1 MFGIRS
7 RLYAGFGSLVIV
19 SALLGGSA
27 YYQLG
32 VNVEHFNT
40 LSVFQEG
47 ARNVARINGLS
58 DAIKAQLADYRLSLS
73 EGSIRSSETHRQEIV
88 TLAQRQVTI
97 ARTEE
102 RRALYAALRDGAEAL
117 KGPIEAL
124 ARNGRTATEEKAKL
138 FTSGDALTRASN
150 GLLAEARGTGNDAVA
165 EAAAGAESAIL
176 LLRVANWRYL
186 ATRDAEGP
194 KTFANQRTKTDAALK
209 RLRDAD
215 PRGLLAKD
223 VAKVEAAVAAYADTF
238 RSATGA
244 LTETGAVYDTAIVPQ
259 TAQIERA
266 AATVGQMIDTATAE
280 TKARTES
287 GAATTRMVLLG
298 LIAAALAAGAGLA
311 LLIGRSIIGPI
322 AGMTGAMRRL
332 AAGDTA
338 VEIPA
343 QGATDEMG
351 EMAKAVDV
359 FRRNAIARIELEAEQ
374 AAQQSARA
382 RRADRVD
389 QLVRGFQAKV
399 EASLGIVTSAATE
412 LDATAR
418 SMTGVAD
425 STNSQAM
432 ASSAAAE
439 ETSANVQTVAA
450 AAEEMVSSLAEI
462 ERQVRRSHEVA
473 GNAAREAE
481 VSNTAMSRLGAAAE
495 QIGNAVTTI
504 AGIAGQTNLL
514 ALNATIEAARA
525 GEAGRGFAVVAAEVK
540 ELSNQT
546 AKATE
551 EVGGHI
557 AAIQAATAEA
567 VAAIRQIGGTIGAM
581 NEISGTIASTVEQQA
596 AATQEISRNAGQA
609 AAGTQDVSANV
620 AQVLASA
627 SETGGAAAQVL
638 MAASELATQSLNVK
652 REVDGFLRDIQA
664 A

>member
-1 MFGIRS
+1 MLSIRS
-7 RLYAGFGSLVIV
+7 RLYVGFASLVAV
-19 SALLGGSA
+19 SALLGGTA

-32 VNVEHFNT
+32 VNVEQFRT
-40 LSVFQEG
+40 LGVFQEG
-47 ARNVARINGLS
+47 ARNVARINALS
-58 DAIKAQLADYRLSLS
+58 EIVKGQVADYKASLNDD
-73 EGSIRSSETHRQEIV
+73 SIRLAETRRQELV
-88 TLAQRQVTI
+88 SLARRQVEI
-97 ARTEE
+97 ARSED
-102 RRALYAALRDGAEAL
+102 RRALYAALRDRGEAL
-117 KGPIEAL
+117 KAPLETL
-124 ARNGRTATEEKAKL
+124 ARAGRTAMEERAKL
-138 FTSGDALTRASN
+138 FVTGDALTRTTNDLVAQVRAADSET
-150 GLLAEARGTGNDAVA
+150 LAAP
-165 EAAAGAESAIL
+165 AATVESAVL
-176 LLRVANWRYL
+176 LLRVANWRFL

-194 KTFANQRTKTDAALK
+194 KTFASQRLKVDAALK
-209 RLRDAD
+209 RLREAD
-215 PRGLLAKD
+215 GRGQFARELSKLEGAIT
-223 VAKVEAAVAAYADTF
+223 AYADAF
-238 RSATGA
+238 KSVTGA
-244 LTETGAVYDTAIVPQ
+244 LGEAVTTYESAIAPQ
-259 TAQIERA
+259 VAEIEQA
-266 AATVGQMIDTATAE
+266 AITSGRKIDTATAE
-280 TKARTES
+280 IT
-287 GAATTRMVLLG
+287 AATEQGASTTRLVMLG
-298 LIAAALAAGAGLA
+298 LIAAALAVGTALA
-311 LLIGRSIIGPI
+311 VLIGRSIIGPI
-322 AGMTGAMRRL
+322 AGMTRAMRRL
-332 AAGDTA
+332 AEGDTA

-343 QGATDEMG
+343 QNARDEMG

-359 FRRNAIARIELEAEQ
+359 FRRNAIARIELEAQQ
-374 AAQQSARA
+374 ASEQSARQ

-389 QLVRGFQAKV
+389 QLVRGFQRRVA
-399 EASLGIVTSAATE
+399 ASLNVVTSAATE

-418 SMTGVAD
+418 SMNGVAD
-425 STNSQAM
+425 STSSQAL

-439 ETSANVQTVAA
+439 QTSANVQTVAA

-473 GNAAREAE
+473 TPASREAQ
-481 VSNTAMSRLGAAAE
+481 STDAAMARLGAAAE

-557 AAIQAATAEA
+557 AAIQTATAEA
-567 VAAIRQIGGTIGAM
+567 VAAIRQIGDTIGAI

-638 MAASELATQSLNVK
+638 SAAAELATQSLSVK
-652 REVDGFLRDIQA
+652 REVDDFLRDIQA